1 MILYNSV
8 INLYNSIIEL
18 YDSIIDYYNPIIVLY
33 KNHESFIKIKI
44 VEIAQ
49 IIYTWDYTNQ
59 KNAIIQNQFETITK
73 TIKKQ

>member
-49 IIYTWDYTNQ
+49 IIYT
-59 KNAIIQNQFETITK
+59 
-73 TIKKQ
+73 